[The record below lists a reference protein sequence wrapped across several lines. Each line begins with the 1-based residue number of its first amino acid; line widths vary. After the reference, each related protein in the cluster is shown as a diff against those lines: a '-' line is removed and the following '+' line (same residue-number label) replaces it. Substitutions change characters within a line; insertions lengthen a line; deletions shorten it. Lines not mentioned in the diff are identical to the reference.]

1 MVRQRRREPLRAQRK
16 NEHLRLALG
25 LTDGPGKTGFEDIL
39 LMPEAVPDLA
49 FSAVDLSTEFCGFEF
64 PFPILINALTG
75 GTAEAARINARLAH
89 VAKETGLP
97 MAVGSQKAALDEPNL
112 AYTFTIVRRINP
124 GGVILANLSAASSPA
139 EARRAV
145 EMLAAQGLQLHLN
158 AAQELTMPEGDRAF
172 FWSDQI
178 AAIVQDVPVPV
189 IVKEVGSGI
198 TGRAAKRLLALGVRG
213 LDLGGKGGTNF
224 IAIEEVRR
232 GRKSA
237 TFLDWGLPTA
247 WSLLDVLAAC
257 PEAEVCASGGLRTGL
272 DMAKAFALG
281 ARLCGVAAP
290 LLRAVVKGGVMAG
303 VALIERWKEELR
315 FAMALTGAK
324 NLRELRRV
332 PVILKGDTWHFA
344 VQRRLTDYLRQR
356 AR

>member
-1 MVRQRRREPLRAQRK
+1 MQRRREPLRAQRK
-16 NEHLRLALG
+16 NEHLRLVLS
-25 LTDGPGKTGFEDIL
+25 LTDGPGKTGFEDVL
-39 LMPEAVPDLA
+39 LLPEAVPDLA
-49 FSAVDLSTEFCGFEF
+49 FLAIDLSTDFCGLEL

-75 GTAEAARINARLAH
+75 GTAEAARINARLAQ

-97 MAVGSQKAALDEPNL
+97 MAVGSQKIALEEPGL

-124 GGVILANLSAASSPA
+124 EGVILANLSAASSPD

-172 FWSDQI
+172 FWSDKI
-178 AAIVQDVPVPV
+178 AAIVQSVPVPV
-189 IVKEVGSGI
+189 IAKEVGSGL
-198 TGRAAKRLLALGVRG
+198 TGETAQRLLALGVRG

-224 IAIEEVRR
+224 IAVEEARR
-232 GRKSA
+232 GRKSLA
-237 TFLDWGLPTA
+237 FLNWGLPTA
-247 WSLLDVLAAC
+247 WSLLDILAAC

-272 DMAKAFALG
+272 DMAKALALG

-290 LLRAVVKGGVMAG
+290 LLRAVVSGGVKAG
-303 VALIERWKEELR
+303 VALVERWKEELR
-315 FAMALTGAK
+315 FALALTGAK
-324 NLRELRRV
+324 NLSELRRA

-344 VQRRLTDYLRQR
+344 VQRRLTGYLNQR